1 MEGCL
6 SGRCCCTAEEEG
18 SLQERTLT
26 PSLRS
31 YTRCSNETTGRDVSG
46 SQMRCELLAVTEP
59 KARASESRICQM
71 PPQPRCASRGSSG
84 KSKAPVQMLG
94 RAPRGFPV
102 LPDLQQGEQLRCKH
116 WITVSIIDF
125 SVPTEILAT
134 KSLAAWR
141 ISAVREKV
149 FCLGNLHFLQVWL
162 FVLLVKEGALSSDHP
177 V

>member
-1 MEGCL
+1 M
-6 SGRCCCTAEEEG
+6 
-18 SLQERTLT
+18 LQ
-26 PSLRS
+26 
-31 YTRCSNETTGRDVSG
+31 RDNG
-46 SQMRCELLAVTEP
+46 ERCEREP
-59 KARASESRICQM
+59 NALRAAHCYRTKSTCFREPCICQM
-71 PPQPRCASRGSSG
+71 PPRPRCASRGSSG
-84 KSKAPVQMLG
+84 KSKAPIQMLG

-102 LPDLQQGEQLRCKH
+102 PPDLQQGEQLRCKH
-116 WITVSIIDF
+116 RIAVSIIDF

-149 FCLGNLHFLQVWL
+149 FCLGNLHFLVVWL

>member
-1 MEGCL
+1 
-6 SGRCCCTAEEEG
+6 
-18 SLQERTLT
+18 
-26 PSLRS
+26 
-31 YTRCSNETTGRDVSG
+31 
-46 SQMRCELLAVTEP
+46 MRCELLAVTEP
-59 KARASESRICQM
+59 KARASESCICQM
-71 PPQPRCASRGSSG
+71 PPRPRCASRDSSG
-84 KSKAPVQMLG
+84 KSKAPVQMPG

-116 WITVSIIDF
+116 RITVSIIDF

-162 FVLLVKEGALSSDHP
+162 FVLLVKEGHYQVITLSDTLFVALVNS
-177 V
+177 